1 MNDRWYEKV
10 NWERAW
16 AIFFGLCLGS
26 FGIMIMLVTTKTAD
40 IPWLIVCMPLLIAM
54 TVPVLIFAVAMI
66 LEYFV
71 GDKESDRRE

>member
-1 MNDRWYEKV
+1 MMNDRWYEKV
-10 NWERAW
+10 NWERVW

-54 TVPVLIFAVAMI
+54 AVPVLIFAVAMI

-71 GDKESDRRE
+71 GDKDGR